1 MSDLKKDAKIVLLVV
16 AGFLLTSFLIF
27 VGFNSNY
34 KPIRLSQE
42 LPQQITI
49 EKAEANKDQGRVY
62 GYVQNSNESNLNGN
76 IIEVFIH
83 FLHSYLPQPI
93 PNEALSGIGKEESY
107 AEGVAEEGN
116 PECCVVIEVFGEDSS
131 ENHTQSHTQIP
142 RGENRGIG
150 SASLTVGCQID
161 KHVLHGGIHVSV
173 AQTDNDGRAI
183 VANGIM
189 ECRKE
194 EIAKH

>member
-62 GYVQNSNESNLNGN
+62 GYVYNSNESDLNGKYLKISVYNSKDEIIATEYLKIENLQSNEKKLFRSNFNAKNAKSFDIN
-76 IIEVFIH
+76 II
-83 FLHSYLPQPI
+83 
-93 PNEALSGIGKEESY
+93 
-107 AEGVAEEGN
+107 
-116 PECCVVIEVFGEDSS
+116 
-131 ENHTQSHTQIP
+131 
-142 RGENRGIG
+142 
-150 SASLTVGCQID
+150 
-161 KHVLHGGIHVSV
+161 
-173 AQTDNDGRAI
+173 DN
-183 VANGIM
+183 
-189 ECRKE
+189 K
-194 EIAKH
+194 

>member
-62 GYVQNSNESNLNGN
+62 GYVQNNNESNLNGKYLKISVYNSKDEIIATEYLKIENLQSNEKKLFRSNFNAKNAKSFDIN
-76 IIEVFIH
+76 II
-83 FLHSYLPQPI
+83 
-93 PNEALSGIGKEESY
+93 
-107 AEGVAEEGN
+107 
-116 PECCVVIEVFGEDSS
+116 
-131 ENHTQSHTQIP
+131 
-142 RGENRGIG
+142 
-150 SASLTVGCQID
+150 
-161 KHVLHGGIHVSV
+161 
-173 AQTDNDGRAI
+173 DN
-183 VANGIM
+183 
-189 ECRKE
+189 K
-194 EIAKH
+194 